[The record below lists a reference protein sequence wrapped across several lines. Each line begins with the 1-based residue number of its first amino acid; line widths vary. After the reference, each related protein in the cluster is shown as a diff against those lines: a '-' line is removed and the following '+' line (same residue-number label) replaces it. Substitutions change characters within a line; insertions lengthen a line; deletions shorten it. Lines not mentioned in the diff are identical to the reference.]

1 MNILAASNR
10 GFFMSNSIIGS
21 RNFDRIGF
29 ITRELVI
36 FSLAAWWLFESAQ
49 HAGHVG
55 RIVFIVFVFAL
66 LTVLN
71 YMRAR
76 RS

>member
-1 MNILAASNR
+1 MPNT
-10 GFFMSNSIIGS
+10 IIGS
-21 RNFDRIGF
+21 RNFDRLGF

-36 FSLAAWWLFESAQ
+36 LALAAWWLFESIQLA
-49 HAGHVG
+49 AHVD
-55 RIVFIVFVFAL
+55 RILFIVFTLLL

-76 RS
+76 RGKSETA